1 MLCDRCDKKNYLIH
15 YKMLKSYIEL
25 GMKLRKFI
33 TLFHLDR
40 VTELK

>member
-1 MLCDRCDKKNYLIH
+1 MSDWCDNKNYLIH
-15 YKMLKSYIEL
+15 YKMLKSYIDN

-33 TLFHLDR
+33 TLFHLNR